1 MRERF
6 TTKFSGLPKYAVGFA
21 GTLVFRLISPFLG
34 MWNVSPL
41 MATEVAGSK
50 AYGPWVGGLYGALSI
65 ILLDIVVGRAGTWT
79 IVTGITYGAVGVW
92 AAYFMK
98 KRSATSINFVMA
110 SITGTLFFDLI
121 TGVLM
126 GPLFYGQ
133 PWMSAIV
140 GQIPFTLRH
149 LVGNIAFASML
160 APWFYR
166 KIMTN
171 PKLELYRILKFVGV

>member
-1 MRERF
+1 MKESLF
-6 TTKFSGLPKYAVGFA
+6 NKFAGLPKYAVGFV

-41 MATEVAGSK
+41 MATEIAGSK

-65 ILLDIVVGRAGTWT
+65 VLLDIIVGRVGTWT
-79 IVTGITYGAVGVW
+79 IVTGMTYGAVGVW
-92 AAYFMK
+92 SAYFMK
-98 KRSATSINFVMA
+98 NRSASARNFVLA
-110 SITGTLFFDLI
+110 SIVGTLFFDII
-121 TGVLM
+121 TGILM
-126 GPLFYGQ
+126 GPIFYGQ
-133 PWMSAIV
+133 SWMSAII

-149 LVGNIAFASML
+149 LAGNIAFASML

-171 PKLELYRILKFVGV
+171 PRWELSKVFRFV